1 MARRNCSEE
10 THHLKIDIDFDRI
23 LTIVFP
29 HTAWAS
35 WYMDDLK
42 SRTYHRDSRAR
53 LDSPYTVSMKLPK
66 NVDRMHIGL
75 STSAEE
81 GGAVSLVFNSGR
93 CAAEWLANS
102 PLWSRSRSS
111 SLIGDMSAVIRTR
124 WTHGD
129 FEVRTAL
136 GLPRVQEPKQ
146 VPLATNDVL
155 APAVDGYPPRE
166 KKAFWKGR

>member
-1 MARRNCSEE
+1 MARRNCPDE

-42 SRTYHRDSRAR
+42 SRNYHRDSRAR
-53 LDSPYTVSMKLPK
+53 LDDDYTVSMKLPK
-66 NVDRMHIGL
+66 TVDRMHIGL
-75 STSAEE
+75 STSADE
-81 GGAVSLVFNSGR
+81 GGAVSLVFDSGR

-102 PLWSRSRSS
+102 PLWSRSRSRS
-111 SLIGDMSAVIRTR
+111 PIGDMSAVIRTR

-136 GLPRVQEPKQ
+136 GAPRVQEPNQ
-146 VPLATNDVL
+146 VPLAINDVL
-155 APAVDGYPPRE
+155 VSAPDNYSRE
-166 KKAFWKGR
+166 KKPFWKGR